1 MYIITDCAHRKP
13 AGVFALYYLCIDERP
28 GSRPTPRRAQ
38 GGTRDRL
45 LRLRSPALWAWLHRA
60 RLNLDIETQPG
71 LHRAIWFAL
80 IAKVGSEDQLGAAGQ
95 EIETSS
101 RNGLKWPTRHHR
113 NSLAACEPP
122 RVELNDRQSDRCLP
136 HGTSSGTLRP
146 TEEILW
152 PQHLT
157 ELRILP
163 ALNYRWCTTRLTA
176 TATPVPSF
184 SRAIRSS
191 RPLFS

>member
-1 MYIITDCAHRKP
+1 MYVITDCAYGKL
-13 AGVFALYYLCIDERP
+13 AGVFALYYLYIDKRV
-28 GSRPTPRRAQ
+28 GSRPTPRRGR
-38 GGTRDRL
+38 GGTRGRL

-60 RLNLDIETQPG
+60 RLNLDIETQPD
-71 LHRAIWFAL
+71 LHRAIWFTL
-80 IAKVGSEDQLGAAGQ
+80 IATVGSEDQLGAAGQ

-101 RNGLKWPTRHHR
+101 RNGLKWPTRHRR
-113 NSLAACEPP
+113 NSLAACELP
-122 RVELNDRQSDRCLP
+122 RVELNDRQSYRCLP
-136 HGTSSGTLRP
+136 YRTSSGTLRP

-157 ELRILP
+157 ELRIRP
-163 ALNYRWCTTRLTA
+163 ALNYRWCKTRLTA